1 MSDAD
6 PYSTV
11 AGGKLKLKP
20 DSSIKK
26 KKKKSKDKDKEK
38 VEKTISDGAIHLE
51 VPTTS
56 GRQMTQAEQ
65 KFKQM
70 QDKMVRFECFDEKI
84 RISFYFRKRNKS
96 LRKHQ

>member
-1 MSDAD
+1 MSEQD
-6 PYSTV
+6 PYSMV
-11 AGGKLKLKP
+11 AGGKLKLKN

-26 KKKKSKDKDKEK
+26 KKKKKSRDKDIEKEK
-38 VEKTISDGAIHLE
+38 VEKTISEGTIHLE

-70 QDKMVRFECFDEKI
+70 QDKMVRI
-84 RISFYFRKRNKS
+84 LILS
-96 LRKHQ
+96 